1 MTMRSLAS
9 RLQRLETRLIPADT
23 VPIEIVVR
31 CVDSHGT
38 IVGIYTL
45 TADGLKPQEPTGRA
59 VGMQKQ

>member
-9 RLQRLETRLIPADT
+9 RLQRLETRLNPPDT

-31 CVDSHGT
+31 CVDPHGT
-38 IVGIYTL
+38 IVATYIL

-59 VGMQKQ
+59 VGTQKP